1 MVQLA
6 TAICSGTMQ
15 FMNLAR
21 IRKAKGLSLEALGEM
36 IGMDP
41 STVHR
46 AEKMH
51 PTAKLET
58 YRRCAEALGV
68 TLSDLFC
75 APLSPVEQ
83 ELIDAFR
90 AVPEDRRGIFR
101 ELVSLAKAP
110 APPSDR

>member
-6 TAICSGTMQ
+6 EAHCSGTMHP
-15 FMNLAR
+15 MNLAR

-58 YRRCAEALGV
+58 YKRCAEALGV

-83 ELIDAFR
+83 ELIEAFR

-101 ELVSLAKAP
+101 ELVALAKDP
-110 APPSDR
+110 VPPLDR

>member
-6 TAICSGTMQ
+6 AANCSATMQ
-15 FMNLAR
+15 LMNLAR